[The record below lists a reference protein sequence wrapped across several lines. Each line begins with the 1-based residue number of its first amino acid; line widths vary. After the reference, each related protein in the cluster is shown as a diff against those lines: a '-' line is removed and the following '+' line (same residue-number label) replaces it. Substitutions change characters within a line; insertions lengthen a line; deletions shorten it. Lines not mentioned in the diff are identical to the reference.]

1 MFYIRFRSYLGS
13 FIRGKVL
20 MIEMEYAD
28 GGTLAQ
34 VLSKRGETND
44 FMPERNVINI
54 IEQITS
60 AINYMHSENIIH
72 RFNLF

>member
-1 MFYIRFRSYLGS
+1 
-13 FIRGKVL
+13 

-34 VLSKRGETND
+34 VLSKRVETSD

-60 AINYMHSENIIH
+60 AINYMHSQNIIH
-72 RFNLF
+72 RYVRYRIQFFFSYNNN